1 MKSLLIP
8 AVALGV
14 VLSGASFAQS
24 SMNAS
29 SQPAAPLVSQQ
40 GSPANQDGALNAQ
53 KLKQDLQNSGFTD
66 VNVAPESFL
75 VQAKTKDGKPVMMA
89 IGPNGFTA
97 VEAID
102 RNAPASTESTHRSN
116 SATSNGQK

>member
-1 MKSLLIP
+1 MKSLFIP

-14 VLSGASFAQS
+14 MVSGASFAQS
-24 SMNAS
+24 SMNSS
-29 SQPAAPLVSQQ
+29 SQPAAESQQ

-102 RNAPASTESTHRSN
+102 RNAPASTDSTHRSN